1 MEPGI
6 HETST
11 LSPPTLAS
19 PDAEDRVP
27 SAVTYG
33 FVIDLAAVEIDR
45 TTGAIRIDKYVSVHD
60 VGRQLNPLIVAGQ
73 AHGGFVH
80 GLGAALMEELAYDE
94 RGHFLAGT
102 FADYLCPTAAEVP
115 PITMGH
121 VETLSPMNALGA
133 KGMGDGSSML
143 TPTAIAN
150 AVADALGRDDIIL
163 PLTLQRVWS
172 LANGGPPRIKA
183 AAPQPAER
191 TSSIAGGLT
200 GEGEVALPAPPAE
213 VWRRLIDPNE
223 LAAIVPGCRTL
234 TQDGPD
240 RYRAEVLIGVAG
252 IRGLYKAEIELH
264 DKREPSSVRLVA
276 RASGALGFGAGEGD
290 VTLNALPD
298 GGTRLAYR
306 YRADVGGKVAAV
318 GQRMLGTVTR
328 LLIAEFFRSLER
340 RIAPARVSVWRRLF
354 RWKT

>member
-1 MEPGI
+1 MAARAHWNPAGLPPDMDPGI
-6 HETST
+6 YETSI

-45 TTGAIRIDKYVSVHD
+45 ATGAIRIDKYVSVHD
-60 VGRQLNPLIVAGQ
+60 VGRQINPLIVAGQ

-80 GLGAALMEELAYDE
+80 GLGAALMEELAYDA
-94 RGHFLAGT
+94 RGHFLSGT

-121 VETLSPMNALGA
+121 VETPSPMNALGA

-143 TPTAIAN
+143 TPAAIAN
-150 AVADALGRDDIIL
+150 AVADALGRDDVVL

-172 LANGGPPRIKA
+172 LANGGPARVRA
-183 AAPQPAER
+183 AAPHEKEQTPAVR
-191 TSSIAGGLT
+191 GGLT
-200 GEGEVALPAPPAE
+200 GDGEVMLSAPPAE
-213 VWRRLIDPNE
+213 VWRRLTDPKE
-223 LAAIVPGCRTL
+223 LAAIVPGCREL

-240 RYRAEVLIGVAG
+240 RYRADVMIGVAG
-252 IRGLYKAEIELH
+252 IRGLYAAEIELH
-264 DKREPSSVRLVA
+264 DKREPHAVRLVA

-290 VTLNALPD
+290 VTLTPCP
-298 GGTRLAYR
+298 
-306 YRADVGGKVAAV
+306 RA
-318 GQRMLGTVTR
+318 
-328 LLIAEFFRSLER
+328 
-340 RIAPARVSVWRRLF
+340 ARG
-354 RWKT
+354 